1 MINHEGPH
9 RNNLHRNKDNRIY
22 INLSGKKNVF
32 TNIKGEDYCFDHGDN
47 AEHEMC
53 MSSCIYKGRGH
64 VHLLEC
70 FG

>member
-22 INLSGKKNVF
+22 INLSGKKNIF

-47 AEHEMC
+47 VEHEMC
-53 MSSCIYKGRGH
+53 MSSCI
-64 VHLLEC
+64 
-70 FG
+70 